1 LAQKI
6 KLSTIADALGVST
19 ATVSLALRDSPL
31 VADQTR
37 EKIKEHAR
45 AIGYIYNR
53 RAASLRTSRSGIVGV
68 VVHDIMNPFF
78 AEILKSI
85 ETELDRSRQTFILSN
100 HYDQLEKQR
109 TFMDTLLQLGA
120 DGVIM
125 SPAIGTPPEDIQ
137 LAEDNGLPVVLIAR
151 SVEGVHA
158 PVFRG
163 DDAYGIGLATNHLIS
178 LGHTRIAM
186 IGGTDQ
192 TSTGR
197 DRYRG
202 YVQAMEKA
210 GLEVRPDW
218 RIAGPRT
225 KQGGFEVA
233 PQFLAL
239 KDKPTAAV
247 CWNDLTAIGLMNGIA
262 RAGLVPGEDI
272 SVTGYDDL
280 EEAAIATPAL
290 TTVWNGQREVGRR
303 AARERLARSAQ
314 RRRGFL
320 NAGTHQAGTAYPAI
334 DLQAETR
341 LISPASDPVQPLAGR
356 SPIFNELPPCCPEEY
371 CHDQARC
378 HHSCARKLQRLC
390 RRAPVG

>member
-1 LAQKI
+1 LN
-6 KLSTIADALGVST
+6 VST

-31 VADQTR
+31 VADATR
-37 EKIKEHAR
+37 ERIKEHAR
-45 AIGYIYNR
+45 TIGYIYNR

-78 AEILKSI
+78 AEILRSI
-85 ETELDRSRQTFILSN
+85 ESELDRSRQTFLLSN

-109 TFMDTLLQLGA
+109 TFIDTLLQLGA

-125 SPAIGTPPEDIQ
+125 SPAIGTPAADIQ
-137 LAEDNGLPVVLIAR
+137 LAEANGLPAVLIAR
-151 SVEGVHA
+151 SVEDADV

-178 LGHTRIAM
+178 LGHRRIAM

-202 YVQAMEKA
+202 YVMAMEAA
-210 GLEVRPDW
+210 GLPVETRW
-218 RIAGPRT
+218 RIPGPRT
-225 KQGGFEVA
+225 KQAGFEA
-233 PQFLAL
+233 SQQFLAL

-247 CWNDLTAIGLMNGIA
+247 CWNDLVAIGLMNGIA
-262 RAGLVPGEDI
+262 RAGLVPGVDV

-303 AARERLARSAQ
+303 AARTLLDRLNGVEVHGGQELIRPELHVRQSTGKPVER
-314 RRRGFL
+314 
-320 NAGTHQAGTAYPAI
+320 
-334 DLQAETR
+334 
-341 LISPASDPVQPLAGR
+341 
-356 SPIFNELPPCCPEEY
+356 
-371 CHDQARC
+371 
-378 HHSCARKLQRLC
+378 
-390 RRAPVG
+390 

>member
-1 LAQKI
+1 MAQKI

-31 VADQTR
+31 VAGATR
-37 EKIKEHAR
+37 DRIKEHAR

-109 TFMDTLLQLGA
+109 TFIDTLLQLGA

-125 SPAIGTPPEDIQ
+125 SPAIGTPPEDIR
-137 LAEDNGLPVVLIAR
+137 LAEDNGLPAVLIAR
-151 SVEGVHA
+151 TVEGAGVPA
-158 PVFRG
+158 FRG
-163 DDAYGIGLATNHLIS
+163 DDRYGTGLATNHLIS
-178 LGHTRIAM
+178 LGHRRIAM

-197 DRYRG
+197 DRYQG
-202 YVQAMEKA
+202 YVDAMQAA
-210 GLEVRPDW
+210 GLEVRAHW
-218 RIAGPRT
+218 RLPGPRT
-225 KQGGFEVA
+225 KQAGFEA
-233 PQFLAL
+233 AGQFLAM

-247 CWNDLTAIGLMNGIA
+247 CWNDLVAIGLMNGIA
-262 RAGLVPGEDI
+262 RAGLVPGVDV

-303 AARERLARSAQ
+303 AARVLLDRLNGAAVRASQELIRPELHVRQSTSRPVER
-314 RRRGFL
+314 
-320 NAGTHQAGTAYPAI
+320 I
-334 DLQAETR
+334 
-341 LISPASDPVQPLAGR
+341 
-356 SPIFNELPPCCPEEY
+356 
-371 CHDQARC
+371 
-378 HHSCARKLQRLC
+378 
-390 RRAPVG
+390 

>member
-1 LAQKI
+1 MAQKI

-31 VADQTR
+31 VADSTR
-37 EKIKEHAR
+37 DRIKEHAR
-45 AIGYIYNR
+45 TIGYIYNR

-78 AEILKSI
+78 AEILRSI

-109 TFMDTLLQLGA
+109 TFIDTLLQLGA

-125 SPAIGTPPEDIQ
+125 SPAIGTPPEDI
-137 LAEDNGLPVVLIAR
+137 AMVEENGLPAVLIAR
-151 SVEGVHA
+151 SVEGAQV

-163 DDAYGIGLATNHLIS
+163 DDAYGVGLATNHLIS

-197 DRYRG
+197 ERYRG
-202 YVQAMEKA
+202 YVVAMEKA
-210 GLEVRPDW
+210 GLEVKPTY
-218 RIAGPRT
+218 RISGPRT
-225 KQGGFEVA
+225 KQAGFEA
-233 PQFLAL
+233 TGEFLAL
-239 KDKPTAAV
+239 KEKPTAAV
-247 CWNDLTAIGLMNGIA
+247 CWNDLVAIGLMNGIQ
-262 RAGLVPGEDI
+262 RAGLVPGVDI

-303 AARERLARSAQ
+303 AARVLLDRLNGAKVEATQ
-314 RRRGFL
+314 
-320 NAGTHQAGTAYPAI
+320 Q
-334 DLQAETR
+334 
-341 LISPASDPVQPLAGR
+341 LIKPELHVRQSTGR
-356 SPIFNELPPCCPEEY
+356 PT
-371 CHDQARC
+371 DR
-378 HHSCARKLQRLC
+378 
-390 RRAPVG
+390 